1 MRLGSLFLLLLIL
14 AGMSVAQD
22 ANQETNFFAGPQYL
36 ITSNSPMFL
45 RSIATPTLSLSMPLP
60 APSFPVPEAVPEP
73 PSPFAGPPPQPDL
86 TRIFW
91 GKPVTGAP
99 ETNENLGEIEISS
112 ATLSIT
118 LPPSLFETGAIGMTT
133 AQSLRERGVGAPLGD
148 TASFWKTH
156 KTHAPRVYTNAD
168 LQRLHSS

>member
-1 MRLGSLFLLLLIL
+1 MRALISVYDKSGLDDFARGLAELGWELVSSGGTADHLEAHGL
-14 AGMSVAQD
+14 AVTRV
-22 ANQETNFFAGPQYL
+22 ET
-36 ITSNSPMFL
+36 
-45 RSIATPTLSLSMPLP
+45 
-60 APSFPVPEAVPEP
+60 
-73 PSPFAGPPPQPDL
+73 
-86 TRIFW
+86 
-91 GKPVTGAP
+91 VTGAP

-118 LPPSLFETGAIGMTT
+118 LPPSLFETGVIGITT